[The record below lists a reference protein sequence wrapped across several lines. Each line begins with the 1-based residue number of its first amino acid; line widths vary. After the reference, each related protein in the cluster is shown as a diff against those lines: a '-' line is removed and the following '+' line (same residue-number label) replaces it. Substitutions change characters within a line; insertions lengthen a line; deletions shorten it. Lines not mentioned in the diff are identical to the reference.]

1 MLSITA
7 YKNLKVVENPVSVFD
22 EEGYLENEVE
32 NEWIPEMEETEK
44 EFPNIGEGIDANTV
58 YTWEKKYD
66 FCAGSYFAYSWWRDK
81 LSKLSDGISFKELI
95 NFVDSAGVIG
105 FVVAKKLYKDFADN
119 KERAEGFSKTFE
131 DGEIWLQNY
140 NNWMIAFEF
149 ASENGAVSFC

>member
-7 YKNLKVVENPVSVFD
+7 YKNLKVVENPVSV
-22 EEGYLENEVE
+22 
-32 NEWIPEMEETEK
+32 
-44 EFPNIGEGIDANTV
+44 
-58 YTWEKKYD
+58 
-66 FCAGSYFAYSWWRDK
+66 
-81 LSKLSDGISFKELI
+81 LI